1 MTRSRLFWSVHIPTG
16 KRTLGVEVDVSGAV
30 TEHWLALRGLPA
42 CLSQRRR
49 AQVYSILAAERIGL
63 RSLADRLFGPIV
75 D

>member
-30 TEHWLALRGLPA
+30 TEHWLPA
-42 CLSQRRR
+42 CLSRRRR

>member
-1 MTRSRLFWSVHIPTG
+1 VTRSRLFWSVHIPTG
-16 KRTLGVEVDVSGAV
+16 KRTLGIEIERGGAV
-30 TEHWLALRGLPA
+30 TEQWPALQGLPA
-42 CLSQRRR
+42 CLSHRRR